1 MKYVKMQNISLSFG
15 TSIDHCRSLFYSGK
29 FFKYINYRYAFFTFN
44 YATGPYIYEALTKIL
59 IKYILSFKMH
69 SNLI

>member
-15 TSIDHCRSLFYSGK
+15 TSIDHCESLFYSGN

-44 YATGPYIYEALTKIL
+44 YATGPYIYEVLT
-59 IKYILSFKMH
+59 
-69 SNLI
+69 N